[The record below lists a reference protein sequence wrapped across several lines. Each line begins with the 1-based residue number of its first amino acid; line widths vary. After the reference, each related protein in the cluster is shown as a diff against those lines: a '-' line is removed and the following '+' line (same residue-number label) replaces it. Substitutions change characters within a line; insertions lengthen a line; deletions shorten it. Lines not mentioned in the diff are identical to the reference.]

1 MECDRGRKIFST
13 LDRLTHPA
21 RAVVE
26 KLNGG
31 ERSFPGDENRS
42 IKRLLLMKD
51 RVETGNRIRASLRS
65 TDGRSTTRRNFLFHI
80 EVEFDCQSH

>member
-13 LDRLTHPA
+13 PDRLTHPA

-31 ERSFPGDENRS
+31 ERSFPR
-42 IKRLLLMKD
+42 
-51 RVETGNRIRASLRS
+51 
-65 TDGRSTTRRNFLFHI
+65 
-80 EVEFDCQSH
+80 